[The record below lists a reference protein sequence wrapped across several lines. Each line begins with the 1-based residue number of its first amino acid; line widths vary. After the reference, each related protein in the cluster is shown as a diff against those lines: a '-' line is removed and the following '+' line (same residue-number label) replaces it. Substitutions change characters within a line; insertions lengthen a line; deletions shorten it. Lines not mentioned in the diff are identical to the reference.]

1 MEKSL
6 IFLIFLD
13 ETYLVASLVLWL
25 FPLIYSMT
33 AEIVTW
39 FNLLNANSLLQAK
52 LFFLQKISWGK
63 VCRAFKEEV
72 IKPNDTLMQGWSIF
86 ASSIEK
92 AGFFKVKIHLKKA
105 WTIHSLQNSIVSL
118 FVQKDRGAKKS
129 KRVRILTKISCR
141 GNKCIDLIAFDF
153 FVAFKLLKCD
163 ILTRAK
169 RATDEYF

>member
-1 MEKSL
+1 M
-6 IFLIFLD
+6 
-13 ETYLVASLVLWL
+13 
-25 FPLIYSMT
+25 
-33 AEIVTW
+33 
-39 FNLLNANSLLQAK
+39 
-52 LFFLQKISWGK
+52 
-63 VCRAFKEEV
+63 
-72 IKPNDTLMQGWSIF
+72 
-86 ASSIEK
+86 
-92 AGFFKVKIHLKKA
+92 A